1 MTQPALIDK
10 TQEQMI
16 ALRREKVAHFLIKG
30 YPEIEI
36 AKMVNVSRET
46 VVRDVRVIKM
56 QARGWYANLVTVEY
70 LYEYKMIFDKLKD
83 YEYEL
88 QQMKNEAKDVKD
100 KIKITKALQD
110 NIFLQL
116 KLADYPT
123 AKHLLEIMTSLEK
136 QYGNRGNG

>member
-1 MTQPALIDK
+1 
-10 TQEQMI
+10 
-16 ALRREKVAHFLIKG
+16 
-30 YPEIEI
+30 
-36 AKMVNVSRET
+36 MVNVTRET

-56 QARGWYANLVTVEY
+56 QARGWYANLATVEY
-70 LYEYKMIFDKLKD
+70 LYEYKMMFDKLKD

-116 KLADYPT
+116 KLVNYPT
-123 AKHLLEIMTSLEK
+123 AIHLRTIMDSLEK
-136 QYGNRGNG
+136 QYGR

>member
-1 MTQPALIDK
+1 MTQPALTDK

-16 ALRREKVAHFLIKG
+16 TQRREKVAHFLIKG
-30 YPEIEI
+30 YPEAEI

-56 QARGWYANLVTVEY
+56 QARGWYANLATVEY
-70 LYEYKMIFDKLKD
+70 LYEYKMMFDKLKD

-88 QQMKNEAKDVKD
+88 QQMKNEAKDISD

-116 KLADYPT
+116 KLVNNPT
-123 AKHLLEIMTSLEK
+123 AIHLLEIMKSLEK
-136 QYGNRGNG
+136 QYRR